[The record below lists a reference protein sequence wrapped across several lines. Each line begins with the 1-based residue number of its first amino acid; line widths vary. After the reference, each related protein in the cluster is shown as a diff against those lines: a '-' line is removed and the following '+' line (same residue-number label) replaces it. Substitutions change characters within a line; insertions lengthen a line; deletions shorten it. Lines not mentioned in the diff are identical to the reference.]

1 MRFAAFFAE
10 ALSAY
15 KTVLK
20 TVARLPE
27 ELLPFGQNDPAGNK
41 VKSRVL
47 HFTYLPRTLRGYI
60 RTKLA

>member
-20 TVARLPE
+20 PVARLPE
-27 ELLPFGQNDPAGNK
+27 ELLPFGQILP
-41 VKSRVL
+41 VIKSKVL
-47 HFTYLPRTLRGYI
+47 HFTYLPR
-60 RTKLA
+60 